1 MNAMRVSLLT
11 NQMVGYRNLDEKE
24 TTMRSLDFS
33 NLSPNPLVSIR
44 GTNASVFYAQHW
56 LQLIGIETSDSDECS
71 IIIEAGNPSSDPS
84 LRPPEGGLSQ
94 IILWDFQVGKNG
106 NGLHAAAASGV
117 SWVLGHTDGP
127 PLALPL
133 DIPEKWCGLIGAN
146 WALASLLG
154 TELGNTTTGR
164 RVDIA
169 SADILRSFADQNAGN
184 HAEVEHGWRRN
195 GSIAVE
201 HGGIYPQ
208 GYFPCMDGNVGIVGR
223 SRKDWEA
230 IREVIGRPPW
240 ADDPR
245 FDDPFEL
252 AANSEEVDMLLTEAL
267 AQFNRD
273 ELLEKSIRYGAT
285 LAPVYTADELRERGI
300 TRSGTFNDN
309 QVANLPFNIISR
321 EDPTETGNESL
332 IEASH

>member
-1 MNAMRVSLLT
+1 MRVSLLT
-11 NQMVGYRNLDEKE
+11 NHMVGYQNLDEKE

-56 LQLIGIETSDSDECS
+56 LQLIGIETSDSDECLVN
-71 IIIEAGNPSSDPS
+71 IEAGDPSSDPS

-94 IILWDFQVGKNG
+94 ITLWDFQVGQNG

-154 TELGNTTTGR
+154 TELGNATTGR

-245 FDDPFEL
+245 FNDPFEL
-252 AANSEEVDMLLTEAL
+252 AANSEEVDLLLTEAL

-273 ELLEKSIRYGAT
+273 DLLGKSIHYGAT

-300 TRSGTFNDN
+300 TRPGTFNDN

-321 EDPTETGNESL
+321 ENPTETGNESL
-332 IEASH
+332 VEISH

>member
-1 MNAMRVSLLT
+1 
-11 NQMVGYRNLDEKE
+11 
-24 TTMRSLDFS
+24 MRSLNFS
-33 NLSPNPLVSIR
+33 GVSPSPHVAIHGES
-44 GTNASVFYAQHW
+44 ASVFYARHW
-56 LQLIGIETSDSDECS
+56 LQLIGIETSDSDECP
-71 IIIEAGNPSSDPS
+71 IVIEAGNPASDPAFD
-84 LRPPEGGLSQ
+84 PPEDGLSR
-94 IILWDFQVGKNG
+94 IVLWDFQKGKNG

-117 SWVLGHTDGP
+117 SWVIGHTDGP

-146 WALASLLG
+146 WALAALLG
-154 TELGNTTTGR
+154 TELGNATTGR

-195 GSIAVE
+195 GSVAVE

-208 GYFPCMDGNVGIVGR
+208 GYFPCLDGNVGIVGR

-230 IREVIGRPPW
+230 IREVIGRPQW

-252 AANSEEVDMLLTEAL
+252 AADSEEVDLLLIEAL

-273 ELLEKSIRYGAT
+273 ELLEKSINYGAT
-285 LAPVYTADELRERGI
+285 LAPVYKADELRERGI
-300 TRSGTFNDN
+300 TRSGTFNDDL
-309 QVANLPFNIISR
+309 VANLPFEIISR
-321 EDPTETGNESL
+321 ENPTETGNESL
-332 IEASH
+332 VEVSH